1 MDFAYLLWSIWIVE
15 EATRLRPMYESLV
28 MLQSE
33 GHWAAVAVVLQNKI
47 YHCLLDAYVLA
58 VNEHDHCK

>member
-1 MDFAYLLWSIWIVE
+1 MVE

-33 GHWAAVAVVLQNKI
+33 GHRAAVAVVLQNKI
-47 YHCLLDAYVLA
+47 YHRLLDAYVLA
-58 VNEHDHCK
+58 VNENDHCK